1 MSARS
6 ESDAD
11 DVLVTGAAGFIGF
24 HVARRLLDE
33 GRRIV
38 GLDNINHYYDPALKR
53 ARLDILRRDPGF
65 SFMQI
70 DLGDR
75 STMADLF
82 ARHRFP
88 RVIHLAA
95 QAGVRHSI
103 DHPHAYVDAN
113 MVGFLNVLE
122 GCRRNGCKHLIY
134 ASSSSVYG
142 ANTEL
147 PFSTLHK
154 TDSPISLYAATK
166 KANEL
171 MAHSYSHLYRLPVT
185 GLRFFTIYGPWGRP
199 DMAMFLFADAI
210 MKGTPIKLFNHG
222 RMRRDF
228 TYIDDVTR
236 VVSRLI
242 DRAPQDSA
250 GAATAPAKLYNVGNN
265 RPEPL
270 MHVVSLLETELGRTA
285 HKEMLA
291 MQPGDV
297 PATFA
302 DVGDLMQD
310 AGFSPSTAIETG
322 VRHFARWYREHYG
335 I

>member
-6 ESDAD
+6 KPVPDE
-11 DVLVTGAAGFIGF
+11 VLVTGAAGFIGF
-24 HVARRLLDE
+24 HVARRLLGE
-33 GRRIV
+33 GRRVV
-38 GLDNINHYYDPALKR
+38 GLDNINQYYDPSLKH
-53 ARLDILRRDPGF
+53 ARLDILRRDPAF

-75 STMADLF
+75 PTMAELF
-82 ARHRFP
+82 ARHQFA
-88 RVIHLAA
+88 RVVHLAA

-113 MVGFLNVLE
+113 LVGFLNVLE
-122 GCRRNGCKHLIY
+122 GCRRHECRHLIY

-142 ANTEL
+142 ANTKL
-147 PFSTLHK
+147 PFSTQDI

-210 MKGTPIKLFNHG
+210 LKGKPIKLFNHG
-222 RMRRDF
+222 KMRRDF
-228 TYIDDVTR
+228 TYVDDVSR
-236 VVSRLI
+236 VISRLI
-242 DRAPQDSA
+242 DRAPDENA
-250 GAATAPAKLYNVGNN
+250 DAAMAPARIYNVGNN
-265 RPEPL
+265 RPEML
-270 MHVVSLLETELGRTA
+270 MHVVNLLETELGRTA
-285 HKEMLA
+285 AKEMLPL
-291 MQPGDV
+291 QPGDV
-297 PATFA
+297 LETFA
-302 DVGDLMQD
+302 DVGDLMRD

-322 VRHFARWYREHYG
+322 VRHFVRWYREYYT